1 MFCNQ
6 SRFDLPTAIVT
17 ESIFNQ
23 LVDSAQTRWLTSEH
37 RRLREALANSSPK
50 FLAEPSGKAERGEVR
65 RGLRSAEG
73 RLLPEGRKNEVRRGL
88 RSAEGRLLPEG
99 RKNDGISTSVQTT
112 PTPPNSGG
120 EKNTLLDQW
129 ANDENFIKFCQGQ
142 EASRKRGA
150 GGKTKGEIF
159 KALTIDKK
167 LQTYCDNLK
176 KSLPFVIF
184 IATYIETASASGKLG
199 CWRKQAACRLNG
211 LCVIDFD
218 HIEGDCRAVWEEA
231 YAKLSDKDK
240 SRILLVYI
248 TPSGHGLKVVFMA
261 DVAVGNLIDN
271 QKDFSKKLGLNP
283 DEACKDASRGA
294 FLTTREDII
303 LLDERI
309 FTYENPAFGEK
320 YNELYHAGKSQPT
333 DLFTTTMT
341 TKTTDAVNGGNNL
354 ACGEGK
360 KFSPCERPEVE
371 RSKLSEL
378 SSKQEPELSYNGVPY
393 VKIIEAWLDGKDLTN
408 KRHDTLVELANHL
421 RYLVGKNAKK
431 IEEVVMSLPWVQDLA
446 AEGED
451 VAGTVSSVMGWRYN
465 ERMPDRLREALG
477 KVGALDSPPKLG
489 GVRGG
494 LRSAEGRLLPEGRKN
509 NGISEA
515 VQTTPPDGTPPNLGG
530 EKDTDIYAML
540 PLDKWAEELQ
550 EMAEFYPCMKELFL
564 NAHPHKLPAILFS
577 SAALFGTLMTR
588 AYYHFWYEPE
598 IVRRLNYC
606 IFIIGDP
613 GAGKNVIEKFYFKIA
628 DPMIQA
634 DQCLIDA
641 VNRYK
646 DGRTER
652 TTSTK
657 AQKGDALKKPVV
669 GIRVHPARTATGE
682 FIRHMLAAVEN
693 VQGTPMNL
701 HMFSFDS
708 ELDNVTKNNKGG
720 DWKDREILEL
730 KAFHNEQDGQMYANQ
745 ESITGMFNVFWNF
758 IYTGTPYALHRKV
771 NQRNFGTGMSTRLA
785 VIPLPDKGMA
795 QRHQKRD
802 PSANET
808 LRTWA
813 YRLDRVEG
821 EIPIE
826 PLNDETYDWQSSR
839 LEIAEF
845 NGDKADRTLLKRIPY
860 YGIGV
865 SLPFILMRHWD
876 EWQESK
882 TLTMDDTDKRLCRLA
897 MEIQYKCQQFFFG
910 EMAFNYFADQNKEFV
925 VRRRTTRYDDCY
937 RKLPDEFKTQQF
949 MDCFGCSNAT
959 AARSISRFKEDGI
972 IENVKFG
979 VYKKILM
986 ELP

>member
-17 ESIFNQ
+17 ASIFNQ
-23 LVDSAQTRWLTSEH
+23 LVDSAQTRWLTREH
-37 RRLREALANSSPK
+37 RRLREALPSI
-50 FLAEPSGKAERGEVR
+50 LEGDAE
-65 RGLRSAEG
+65 
-73 RLLPEGRKNEVRRGL
+73 LLN
-88 RSAEGRLLPEG
+88 
-99 RKNDGISTSVQTT
+99 
-112 PTPPNSGG
+112 
-120 EKNTLLDQW
+120 QW
-129 ANDENFIKFCQGQ
+129 ASDENFIKFCQGQ
-142 EASRKRGA
+142 EASRKKAA
-150 GGKTKGEIF
+150 GGKTKGEVF
-159 KALTIDKK
+159 KALTIEKK

-218 HIEGDCRAVWEEA
+218 HIEGDCRAVWEDA
-231 YAKLSDKDK
+231 YAKLSDEDK
-240 SRILLVYI
+240 ARILLVYI

-271 QKDFSKKLGLNP
+271 QKDFSAKLGLNP

-303 LLDERI
+303 LINEEKL
-309 FTYENPAFGEK
+309 FTYENEEFGKK
-320 YNELYHAGKSQPT
+320 YNDSYHAGKSQPT
-333 DLFTTTMT
+333 LDFAPISGG
-341 TKTTDAVNGGNNL
+341 DGGNMRDAESL
-354 ACGEGK
+354 T
-360 KFSPCERPEVE
+360 
-371 RSKLSEL
+371 
-378 SSKQEPELSYNGVPY
+378 YNGVPY

-421 RYLVGKNAKK
+421 RYLCGKNAKK
-431 IEEVVMSLPWVQDLA
+431 IEEVVMQLAWVQDLS
-446 AEGED
+446 AEGEN
-451 VAGTVSSVMGWRYN
+451 VSSTVASVIDFKYY
-465 ERMPDRLREALG
+465 ERMPKKMRDALE
-477 KVGALDSPPKLG
+477 KVGALEQKKSDAAG
-489 GVRGG
+489 
-494 LRSAEGRLLPEGRKN
+494 A
-509 NGISEA
+509 A
-515 VQTTPPDGTPPNLGG
+515 D
-530 EKDTDIYAML
+530 DIYAQL

-550 EMAEFYPCMKELFL
+550 EMAELYPCMKELFL
-564 NAHPHKLPAILFS
+564 NAHPHKMPAILFS

-657 AQKGDALKKPVV
+657 AQKGEALKKPVV

-730 KAFHNEQDGQMYANQ
+730 KSFHNEQDGQMYANQ

-795 QRHQKRD
+795 QRHQKVD
-802 PSANET
+802 PNANEA

-826 PLNDETYDWQSSR
+826 PLNDETYDWQSSH

-897 MEIQYKCQQFFFG
+897 MEIQYRCQQFFFG

-925 VRRRTTRYDDCY
+925 VRRRTTRYDECY

-959 AARSISRFKEDGI
+959 AARSINRFKEDGI
-972 IENVKFG
+972 IENVRFG

>member
-6 SRFDLPTAIVT
+6 SRFDLPTRVI
-17 ESIFNQ
+17 
-23 LVDSAQTRWLTSEH
+23 TSEQF
-37 RRLREALANSSPK
+37 RALVRAPRTVKLVSEARAALAK
-50 FLAEPSGKAERGEVR
+50 GDKALYDRKKK
-65 RGLRSAEG
+65 
-73 RLLPEGRKNEVRRGL
+73 LLPLMVFIGTFEESEKEV
-88 RSAEGRLLPEG
+88 EN
-99 RKNDGISTSVQTT
+99 KKT
-112 PTPPNSGG
+112 G
-120 EKNTLLDQW
+120 EKRTV
-129 ANDENFIKFCQGQ
+129 K
-142 EASRKRGA
+142 
-150 GGKTKGEIF
+150 
-159 KALTIDKK
+159 
-167 LQTYCDNLK
+167 
-176 KSLPFVIF
+176 
-184 IATYIETASASGKLG
+184 G
-199 CWRKQAACRLNG
+199 CWRVQSHVHLNG
-211 LCVIDFD
+211 LVVADYD
-218 HIEGDCRAVWEEA
+218 HLEGDVREIWATAFE
-231 YAKLSDKDK
+231 KLSDEDK
-240 SRILLVYI
+240 ARIVLVYV
-248 TPSGHGLKVVFMA
+248 TPSGQGLKVVFMA
-261 DVAVGNLIDN
+261 DVNVGNLIDN
-271 QKDFSKKLGLNP
+271 QLDFSAKLGLQL
-283 DEACKDASRGA
+283 DESCKDASRGA
-294 FLTTREDII
+294 FMTTAEDII
-303 LLDERI
+303 CINEEKL
-309 FTYENPAFGEK
+309 FAYENKEFAEK
-320 YNELYHAGKSQPT
+320 YDAEYRAGNSGA
-333 DLFTTTMT
+333 
-341 TKTTDAVNGGNNL
+341 TKTAAVARKAIEQRSGTVGQVDAQ
-354 ACGEGK
+354 
-360 KFSPCERPEVE
+360 EVVT
-371 RSKLSEL
+371 
-378 SSKQEPELSYNGVPY
+378 YHGVPY
-393 VKIIEAWLDGKDLTN
+393 QKIVAAWLGDKKVEPGD
-408 KRHDTLVELANHL
+408 RHRTSLVLADHL
-421 RYLVGKNAKK
+421 RYITDNDPVL
-431 IEEVVMSLPWVQDLA
+431 IENILRQTPFVMEIVD
-446 AEGED
+446 ERGEN
-451 VAGTVSSVMGWRYN
+451 VATTVKSAQGY
-465 ERMPDRLREALG
+465 EFLKGIPKRMQEALRES
-477 KVGALDSPPKLG
+477 GALTQGTGPLCSASSAQTDQSPCD
-489 GVRGG
+489 
-494 LRSAEGRLLPEGRKN
+494 AE
-509 NGISEA
+509 
-515 VQTTPPDGTPPNLGG
+515 
-530 EKDTDIYAML
+530 DIYGML

-550 EMAEFYPCMKELFL
+550 EMAEYYPCMKELFL
-564 NAHPHKLPAILFS
+564 NAHPHKMPAILFS

-613 GAGKNVIEKFYFKIA
+613 GAGKNVSEKFYFKIA

-730 KAFHNEQDGQMYANQ
+730 KSFHNEQDGQMYANQ

-795 QRHQKRD
+795 QRHQKVD
-802 PSANET
+802 PNANEA

-821 EIPIE
+821 ELPIE
-826 PLNDETYDWQSSR
+826 PLNDETYDWQSSH

-882 TLTMDDTDKRLCRLA
+882 TLTMDDKDKRLCHLA

-910 EMAFNYFADQNKEFV
+910 EMAINYFADQNKEFV
-925 VRRRTTRYDDCY
+925 VRKRTTRYEECF

-949 MDCFGCSNAT
+949 MDCFGCSQSGASK
-959 AARSISRFKEDGI
+959 AIARFRKDGLIED
-972 IENVKFG
+972 VKYS
-979 VYKKILM
+979 VYRKVVA

>member
-6 SRFDLPTAIVT
+6 QRFDLPTAIVT
-17 ESIFNQ
+17 ASIFNQ

-37 RRLREALANSSPK
+37 RKLREALPSILEGDSVL
-50 FLAEPSGKAERGEVR
+50 LAK
-65 RGLRSAEG
+65 
-73 RLLPEGRKNEVRRGL
+73 
-88 RSAEGRLLPEG
+88 
-99 RKNDGISTSVQTT
+99 
-112 PTPPNSGG
+112 
-120 EKNTLLDQW
+120 W

-142 EASRKRGA
+142 EASRKCGA

-159 KALTIDKK
+159 KALTLEKK

-231 YAKLSDKDK
+231 YAKLSDEDK
-240 SRILLVYI
+240 ARILLVYI

-261 DVAVGNLIDN
+261 DVNVGNLIDN
-271 QKDFSKKLGLNP
+271 QKDFSAKLGLNP

-294 FLTTREDII
+294 FLTTREDI
-303 LLDERI
+303 LLINENEL
-309 FTYENPAFGEK
+309 FTYENVEFGEK
-320 YNELYHAGKSQPT
+320 YNSQYHAGHSQSTLDFAPSAAGGSGVASVQGAGENQQGIHN
-333 DLFTTTMT
+333 D
-341 TKTTDAVNGGNNL
+341 DAG
-354 ACGEGK
+354 
-360 KFSPCERPEVE
+360 
-371 RSKLSEL
+371 
-378 SSKQEPELSYNGVPY
+378 SSQSAQLLMYNGVPY
-393 VKIIEAWLDGKDLTN
+393 TKIIEAWLDGKDLTN

-421 RYLVGKNAKK
+421 RYLCGKNATQ
-431 IEEVVMSLPWVQDLA
+431 IEKVVMQLPWVQDLA
-446 AEGED
+446 AEGEN
-451 VAGTVSSVMGWRYN
+451 VSSTVASVIDFKYY
-465 ERMPDRLREALG
+465 ERMPKKMREALQ
-477 KVGALDSPPKLG
+477 KVGALEQK
-489 GVRGG
+489 
-494 LRSAEGRLLPEGRKN
+494 
-509 NGISEA
+509 ISDA
-515 VQTTPPDGTPPNLGG
+515 VGAAD
-530 EKDTDIYAML
+530 DVYAQL

-550 EMAEFYPCMKELFL
+550 EMAGYYPCMKELFL
-564 NAHPHKLPAILFS
+564 NAHPHKMPAILFS

-588 AYYHFWYEPE
+588 AWYHFWYEPE
-598 IVRRLNYC
+598 IIRRLNYC
-606 IFIIGDP
+606 VFIIGDP
-613 GAGKNVIEKFYFKIA
+613 GAGKNIVEKFYKKIA

-652 TTSTK
+652 STSTK
-657 AQKGDALKKPVV
+657 AQKGEALKRPVV

-682 FIRHMLAAVEN
+682 FIRHMQAAVEN
-693 VQGTPMNL
+693 IQGSKLNL
-701 HMFSFDS
+701 HMFSFDA
-708 ELDNVTKNNKGG
+708 ELDNVNKNNKGG

-730 KAFHNEQDGQMYANQ
+730 KSFHNEQDGQMYANQ

-795 QRHQKRD
+795 QRHQKVD
-802 PSANET
+802 PNANEA

-826 PLNDETYDWQSSR
+826 PLNDETYDWQSSH

-876 EWQESK
+876 EWQESR

-959 AARSISRFKEDGI
+959 AARSINRFKEDGI
-972 IENVKFG
+972 IENVRFG